1 MHGPA
6 SGPDDSDVP
15 LKEVELRHRE
25 RLHCTGD
32 RWRTRYA
39 LGKSEHLY
47 LIIEGSG
54 PSWATLHAPEPELEK
69 NVLGA
74 DDIGEAGGGAFVG
87 WAVHIDAENR
97 SLVYRLTAYLQST
110 ASYEAHRQR

>member
-1 MHGPA
+1 M
-6 SGPDDSDVP
+6 
-15 LKEVELRHRE
+15 KEVELRHRE

-47 LIIEGSG
+47 LSIEGSG
-54 PSWATLHAPEPELEK
+54 PSWASLHAPPELEK
-69 NVLGA
+69 NLLGA
-74 DDIGEAGGGAFVG
+74 DDIRERGPGEFVG

-97 SLVYRLTAYLQST
+97 SLVYRLTPYRQST
-110 ASYEAHRQR
+110 AFYEARRQR